1 MDVIFETQ
9 SGKAF
14 SIEVDFFD
22 TVLEIKGKVQKYE
35 GTPVDNQTLIFNGQ
49 VLQNERDVEYCEI
62 LQYSRI
68 QLRVAPASDIK
79 NKQQRRSSSPLKE
92 VQLNA
97 DTPLSESSFPFE
109 IDDHD
114 MALLISTD
122 AELRDIKVVLQS
134 SGAELHGDMSP
145 GDCMLTEN
153 DNVDV
158 NIKKDCLLTENENVD
173 MNIKKSSETSI
184 HLEIDKSD
192 NVLLQSSGAEL
203 QGDMSPGD
211 CMLAEKNNVNVNVNV
226 TIKKPPLPP
235 RSRKVSPTAAALTG
249 AAMATRG
256 SKKMKLWVLPMY
268 GTKKIPVAMNAND
281 NVGELRKELQKLQK
295 KLHFDLSEEGYFFIH
310 KQNVMEDDRSFKWH
324 QVVEGDTIEIF
335 NDRRPNVIIR
345 IIATGIF
352 FVPYIGNTHSFIFFE
367 PLAAVAAPVTAT
379 TVSDVFPEHGA
390 AS

>member
-158 NIKKDCLLTENENVD
+158 NIKK
-173 MNIKKSSETSI
+173 
-184 HLEIDKSD
+184 
-192 NVLLQSSGAEL
+192 
-203 QGDMSPGD
+203 
-211 CMLAEKNNVNVNVNV
+211 
-226 TIKKPPLPP
+226 
-235 RSRKVSPTAAALTG
+235 KVSPTAAALTG